1 MGNTPPKIIFPWQC
15 PNENQG
21 KLRVRFK
28 LQVGN
33 PWTNLAEI
41 WLTYCQL
48 VFLKTVLFCFV
59 RILNS
64 FFVFELEYLGSIF
77 PQVAPQVAQARNMS
91 IGERRHS
98 KYKDL
103 YGKKTYRFCNLRK

>member
-15 PNENQG
+15 RNENQG

-48 VFLKTVLFCFV
+48 VFLKTVFFCV

-64 FFVFELEYLGSIF
+64 FFVFELEYFPTGSATGS
-77 PQVAPQVAQARNMS
+77 PS
-91 IGERRHS
+91 S
-98 KYKDL
+98 KYEH
-103 YGKKTYRFCNLRK
+103 RRASAFEI